1 VHPRRYRVQPFHLQ
15 AAAVRLEQTGHQPQ
29 QGGLAGTIRP
39 HQPGDETATDV
50 GIQRMQGR
58 ATGKGMAQRRRRM
71 AMASLTATISL
82 FHRYRH
88 ALTQGGIRLGDDDAQ
103 AVNLGGAQI
112 SRFHIL
118 GVNSAVGETKPTRP
132 A

>member
-58 ATGKGMAQRRRRM
+58 ATGKGMAQRTQ
-71 AMASLTATISL
+71 ADGDGLT
-82 FHRYRH
+82 HGHNH
-88 ALTQGGIRLGDDDAQ
+88 ACFTVTGM
-103 AVNLGGAQI
+103 
-112 SRFHIL
+112 
-118 GVNSAVGETKPTRP
+118 P
-132 A
+132 